1 MEKGAMDKAE
11 GSSGGGKILIVD
23 DEHSIRR
30 FLRAAL
36 SAEGYTVLEAGGGQ
50 EGISLCAS
58 HRPEAVILDLGLPDG
73 DGLQVI
79 QTLREWSS
87 VPILVL
93 SVRSREADKISAL
106 NLGADDYLTKPFGAG
121 ELLAR
126 LRAIRRRM
134 AGPQE
139 TAVVTTGEV
148 VIDLVRRQV
157 TKAGQELRLTAT
169 EYELLKAL
177 AVNAGMVLTHQQLL
191 RAVWGPGSE
200 GDTHLL
206 QVNISN
212 LRRKLAGESPEASV
226 IVTEPG
232 VGYRLRLVA
241 PGTGEGHA
249 SAPDLGTG

>member
-1 MEKGAMDKAE
+1 MDQAE
-11 GSSGGGKILIVD
+11 GLAAGGKILVID
-23 DEHSIRR
+23 DERSIRR

-36 SAEGYTVLEAGGGQ
+36 FAEGYAVLEAGTGQ

-79 QTLREWSS
+79 KALREWSS

-93 SVRSREADKISAL
+93 SVRSGEIDKISAL
-106 NLGADDYLTKPFGAG
+106 NAGADDYLTKPFGAG

-126 LRAIRRRM
+126 LRAVRRRA

-139 TAVVTTGEV
+139 MAVVTTGDI

-157 TKAGQELRLTAT
+157 TRAGQELHLTAT
-169 EYELLKAL
+169 EYGLLKAL
-177 AVNAGMVLTHQQLL
+177 AANADMVLTHQQLL

-200 GDTHLL
+200 EDPHLL

-212 LRRKLAGESPEASV
+212 LRRKLAGDSAAASV

-232 VGYRLRLVA
+232 VGYRLRLV
-241 PGTGEGHA
+241 PRGDTQQ
-249 SAPDLGTG
+249 